1 MSFLSLHFAVMTA
14 VLFVF
19 YYQLPKR
26 FQPYLLLAGSLYF
39 YYRCSGLLLLVMA
52 GTSFAAFV
60 SGRFLYKYRPSVS
73 AKSSS
78 ERKTGSRILCRIS
91 ILLLLS
97 PLVFLKYSGFFLRAF
112 LADGEAAS
120 LSDGILS
127 IGLPIGISFY
137 TLQLIAYILDI
148 YRGKYAPEADF
159 FRFLL
164 FTCFFP
170 QILQGPIPRFDALK
184 ETLFA
189 PHDLEEKTV
198 TTGLMKLLCG
208 LFLKLMLA
216 DKAALFVNA
225 VFNTEEQFA
234 GSVYLT
240 AGILY
245 SFQLYA
251 DFLSCVL
258 LAQGTALL
266 FGIRLTE
273 NFAQPYFAAS
283 IKDFWRRWHIS
294 LSSWLR
300 DYVYI
305 PLGGSR
311 KGAFRTDCNLL
322 LTFLVSG
329 IWHGSGFK
337 YLFWGMLHGGFQI
350 AGKHSLS
357 VRNRFFTA
365 IRLPICVRRV
375 LQKVT
380 TFLLVMFAWIIF
392 RANSLRDGLYA
403 LYAVVFDFRPNSL
416 LSSFTAFG
424 LSLPDWIV
432 LLLSLVLLYVYDSL
446 AERGK
451 PLSERLSGVSP
462 AGQFAFALVLLLFA
476 AVFGTYGFGYD
487 ANAFIYGGF

>member
-19 YYQLPKR
+19 YYKLPKR
-26 FQPYLLLAGSLYF
+26 FRPYLLLAGSLYF
-39 YYRCSGLLLLVMA
+39 YYCCSGLLLLVMA

-60 SGRFLYKYRPSVS
+60 SGKLLYKYRPSES
-73 AKSSS
+73 AKSSC
-78 ERKTGSRILCRIS
+78 ERNTGSKILCGIS
-91 ILLLLS
+91 VLLLLS
-97 PLVFLKYSGFFLRAF
+97 PLVFLKYSGFLLRAF
-112 LADGEAAS
+112 LADSAVSS
-120 LSDGILS
+120 LSGGILS
-127 IGLPIGISFY
+127 VGLPIGISFY
-137 TLQLIAYILDI
+137 TLQLISYILDI
-148 YRGKYAPEADF
+148 YRKKYAPESDF

-170 QILQGPIPRFDALK
+170 QVLQGPIPRFDALK
-184 ETLFA
+184 ETLFS
-189 PHDLEEKTV
+189 PHEPEEKTIAA
-198 TTGLMKLLCG
+198 GLMKILFG

-216 DKAALFVNA
+216 DKAALFVNT
-225 VFNTEEQFA
+225 VFNTEEKFA

-266 FGIRLTE
+266 FGIRLAE
-273 NFAQPYFAAS
+273 NFAQPYFASS
-283 IKDFWRRWHIS
+283 IKEFWRRWHIS

-311 KGAFRTDCNLL
+311 KGIFRTDCNLL

-350 AGKHSLS
+350 AGKHSLP
-357 VRNRFFTA
+357 VRDRFFA
-365 IRLPICVRRV
+365 AVRLPLRARAA
-375 LQKVT
+375 LQKIT
-380 TFLLVMFAWIIF
+380 TFFLVMTAWIIF

-403 LYAVVFDFRPNSL
+403 LYAVVFDFRAESL
-416 LSSFTAFG
+416 LSSFTSLG
-424 LSLPDWIV
+424 LSLPEWLM
-432 LLLSLVLLYVYDSL
+432 LLLTLILLYVYDSF

-451 PLSERLSGVSP
+451 PLYVRLSNSTAAKQLV
-462 AGQFAFALVLLLFA
+462 FALLLLLFA
-476 AVFGTYGFGYD
+476 AIFGTYGFGYD